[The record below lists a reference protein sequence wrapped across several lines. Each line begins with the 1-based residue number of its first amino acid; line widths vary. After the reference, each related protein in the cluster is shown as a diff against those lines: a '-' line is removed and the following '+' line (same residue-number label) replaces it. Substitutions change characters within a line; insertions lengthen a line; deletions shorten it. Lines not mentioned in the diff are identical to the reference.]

1 MTQLIVIG
9 AGLTGL
15 MAAHTAAQAGLQVRI
30 IAKGMGATHWHAGTV
45 DVLGYH
51 PRDSRQPVRRPLES
65 RDVLVAEQPEHP
77 YARVSPEEMQAGL
90 EAFTR
95 LAQEAGLPH
104 RGSDEPGHNLLLP
117 SPVGAARPAFLAP
130 EAQLAGEL
138 GRDEPMLI
146 VGFQGLRDFYPQ
158 LVAENLGKQGV
169 TARAAFLPLSLVT
182 RERDRNHVQ
191 LAKLLDEPERV
202 AGLGRALRGLVK
214 PGERV
219 GLPAILGFQRHREVL
234 ASLVEQVGAPIFEI
248 PTLPPSVPGI
258 RLHTALARRL
268 EALGVRI
275 ETGMEVLGFHGEDG
289 RVLWVETET
298 AARPL
303 KHRAE
308 RFLLASGGVL
318 GGGFQSDHTGRIWEG
333 IFHLPLT
340 LPQERSRWFRPRFLD
355 PAGQPVFQGGIPVN
369 GNFQPVDPASGQ
381 LVFAN
386 LWAAGNTLAHADPIH
401 ERSLE
406 GVAIVTGV
414 AAVKAMVGDR
424 APANF

>member
-1 MTQLIVIG
+1 MTQLTIIG

-15 MAAHTAAQAGLQVRI
+15 MAAYTGAQAGLQVRV

-65 RDVLVAEQPEHP
+65 RDALVAEQPDHP
-77 YARVSPEEMQAGL
+77 YALVSPEAMQAAL
-90 EAFTR
+90 DAFTA
-95 LAQEAGLPH
+95 LAQEAGLPY
-104 RGSDEPGHNLLLP
+104 RGSSEPGRNLLLP

-138 GRDEPMLI
+138 GREQPVLI
-146 VGFQGLRDFYPQ
+146 LGLQGLRDFYPQ
-158 LVAENLGKQGV
+158 LVAENLGKLGV
-169 TARAAFLPLSLVT
+169 PARAAFLPLSLIT
-182 RERDRNHVQ
+182 QERDRNNVQ

-202 AGLGRALRGLVK
+202 RRLGQGIQRLVE

-219 GLPAILGFQRHREVL
+219 GLPAILGFRRHRQVL
-234 ASLVEQVGAPIFEI
+234 AELEEQAGAPIFEI

-258 RLHTALARRL
+258 RLHTALVRRL

-275 ETGMEVLGFHGEDG
+275 EMGMEAQGFHEEDG
-289 RVLWVETET
+289 RVLWVETES
-298 AARPL
+298 AARPV

-308 RFLLASGGVL
+308 RFLLATGGVL
-318 GGGFQSDHTGRIWEG
+318 GGGFQSDHTGRIWES

-340 LPQERSRWFRPRFLD
+340 LPQERSQWFRPRFLD
-355 PAGQPVFQGGIPVN
+355 PAGQPVFQGGVPVDRR
-369 GNFQPVDPASGQ
+369 FQPVDPARGQ
-381 LVFAN
+381 PVFAN
-386 LWAAGNTLAHADPIH
+386 LWAAGNLLAHADPIH

-414 AAVKAMVGDR
+414 AAVKAMVGGE
-424 APANF
+424 